1 MPQAMNQDL
10 YSDVSVAATVEAQQV
25 TNALTGATVDLQGYE
40 SAVVIINAGTQ
51 SGTSFTPKVEESD
64 ESTQNFSDVAAAD
77 LKGGLFAAI
86 TTANDEATY
95 VRGYMGDKQFI
106 RVSFGAATSGDILFS
121 SDVVRGHIRKNW
133 S

>member
-1 MPQAMNQDL
+1 MNQDL
-10 YSDVSVAATVEAQQV
+10 YSDISVAATVEAQQV

-64 ESTQNFSDVAAAD
+64 ESTQNFTDVTTSD
-77 LKGGLFAAI
+77 LKGGDFPAI
-86 TTANDEATY
+86 TTANDEATF
-95 VRGYMGDKQFI
+95 VRGYLGSKQYI
-106 RVSFGAATSGDILFS
+106 RVSLSAATAADILIS